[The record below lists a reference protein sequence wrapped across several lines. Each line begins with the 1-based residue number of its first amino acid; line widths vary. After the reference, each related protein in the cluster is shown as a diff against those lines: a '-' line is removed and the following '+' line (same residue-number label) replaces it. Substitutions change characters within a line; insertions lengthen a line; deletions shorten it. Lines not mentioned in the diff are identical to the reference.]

1 MDLLPFFEWMESTA
15 ITKAIQQ
22 SDYINAMANVL
33 HLLSLTV
40 FAGAVLIVDLRLL
53 GRGMRDQPLAQV
65 ARDAQPWLVGGFLA
79 MLATGIPQLFATPI
93 KEYYSPYFWFKM
105 QVLIVALIFTF
116 TLRRRVTQ
124 ADERRLGPI
133 WGKLVALASLAL
145 WTTVAVSGRLIGLL
159 T

>member
-15 ITKAIQQ
+15 ITKTIQQ

-33 HLLSLTV
+33 HLLSLTI
-40 FAGAVLIVDLRLL
+40 FAGAVLVVDLRLL
-53 GRGMRDQPLAQV
+53 GGGMREQPLAQV
-65 ARDAQPWLVGGFLA
+65 ARDAQPWLVGGFLG
-79 MLATGIPQLFATPI
+79 MLATGLPQLFATPI

-105 QVLIVALIFTF
+105 QVLVVALIFTF
-116 TLRRRVTQ
+116 TLRRKVTQ
-124 ADERRLGPI
+124 GDEARLGPV